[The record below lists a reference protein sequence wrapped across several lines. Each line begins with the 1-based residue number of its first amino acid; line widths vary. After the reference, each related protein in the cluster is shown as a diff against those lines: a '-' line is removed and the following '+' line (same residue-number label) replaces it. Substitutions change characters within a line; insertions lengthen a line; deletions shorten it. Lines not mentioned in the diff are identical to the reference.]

1 MNVAINIILVRAAAC
16 ASLCCAEVEIAK
28 MRRMRWES
36 RCLGRRRQ
44 RAHSAP
50 AKRRT
55 HCSPATNTSG
65 RRVHPWETRVLFSRE
80 PLLAL
85 AGLPTALLTTW
96 PSAGRYRW
104 LADRRSCD
112 QCLSARACGSWETLR
127 LHHHARTAR
136 AGGGHF
142 ALLLQGP
149 KCSRDQLARRL
160 PWPERDQRRHGRLA
174 AAPVPMFARNRHAMH
189 LPCIHFAE
197 APDGSR
203 WALVVAL
210 V

>member
-1 MNVAINIILVRAAAC
+1 MPRPTSSARPLRPSEEENSLFAGHEHLGTSGPPRGKRAC
-16 ASLCCAEVEIAK
+16 FFRENRC
-28 MRRMRWES
+28 S
-36 RCLGRRRQ
+36 R
-44 RAHSAP
+44 
-50 AKRRT
+50 
-55 HCSPATNTSG
+55 SPAC
-65 RRVHPWETRVLFSRE
+65 
-80 PLLAL
+80 PLR
-85 AGLPTALLTTW
+85 LLTTW

-127 LHHHARTAR
+127 LHHHTRTAR

-174 AAPVPMFARNRHAMH
+174 AAPVPMFARNRHAMPS
-189 LPCIHFAE
+189 PCIYTLQKRRTD
-197 APDGSR
+197 PGGRSSLRSSR
-203 WALVVAL
+203 
-210 V
+210 